1 MLNESALALIRD
13 VFSRPQ
19 LFRNA
24 HRIRRREVAWRSGEP
39 CGVFEHSAVVVSEEQ
54 MLAELPKPDTI
65 DGDAFYTLTATGI
78 PSVRFGSRFAEAT
91 LATPSDPAACRI
103 EAFPD
108 GWIFHIP
115 NGMSSEWI
123 LTVGS
128 HDGFFSAPAIAE
140 TLTGPGWL
148 ALGSAAMAFDPICG
162 DGTAHALREAVLASA
177 CIRAIHN
184 GQPEATVRAHY
195 ESRLLLGFRRH
206 LTLVHSFYHSGHGG
220 PWWDAEVDATTRG
233 IAWCDARIAAFG
245 PPRYRL
251 EGAELICLP

>member
-1 MLNESALALIRD
+1 
-13 VFSRPQ
+13 VG
-19 LFRNA
+19 
-24 HRIRRREVAWRSGEP
+24 GE
-39 CGVFEHSAVVVSEEQ
+39 
-54 MLAELPKPDTI
+54 
-65 DGDAFYTLTATGI
+65 
-78 PSVRFGSRFAEAT
+78 
-91 LATPSDPAACRI
+91 
-103 EAFPD
+103 
-108 GWIFHIP
+108 
-115 NGMSSEWI
+115 N
-123 LTVGS
+123 
-128 HDGFFSAPAIAE
+128 GFFSAPAIAE

-206 LTLVHSFYHSGHGG
+206 LALAHSFYRSGHGG
-220 PWWDAEVDATTRG
+220 PWWDAEVDAATRG

-251 EGAELICLP
+251 EGAELICLR